1 MKIIATFSIVAYDP
15 IKQEW
20 GVAVQSKFLAVG
32 AVVPFARA
40 GSGAVATQSFANYM
54 YGPDGLG
61 LMKSG
66 LSAEETISALTK
78 DDDGRAQRQ
87 VGVVDKNGQAAAF
100 TGEECNDW
108 AGHLVGDGFACQGNI
123 LLPGTVEAMA
133 ARFEAVRGKEGE
145 LADWLVEALHAG
157 QQAGGDS
164 RGRQSAAVL
173 VARDKGGYGGNND
186 HYLDLRVD
194 DHPTPIQELQKLV
207 GIHHLFF
214 GETKPGN
221 VAPLAEVAGEIQEI
235 LTRTGHYD
243 GPQNGVFDEATRKA
257 LRALV
262 GQENLEERWTG
273 EEDDIDLEALDFL
286 RDKFKAG

>member
-15 IKQEW
+15 QKQEW

-32 AVVPFARA
+32 SVVPFARA

-61 LMKSG
+61 LMESG

-78 DDDGRAQRQ
+78 DDEGRAQRQ

-100 TGEECNDW
+100 TGEECIDW
-108 AGHLVGDGFACQGNI
+108 AGHLVGDGFTCQGNI

-145 LADWLVEALHAG
+145 LADWLVEALRAG
-157 QQAGGDS
+157 QKAGGDS

-194 DHPTPIQELQKLV
+194 DHPTPIRELQKLV

-235 LTRTGHYD
+235 LIRTGHYD
-243 GPQNGVFDEATRKA
+243 GPQNGVFDEKTRKA
-257 LRALV
+257 LRTLV

-273 EEDDIDLEALDFL
+273 TEDEIDLDALNFL
-286 RDKFKAG
+286 RDKFKG